1 MRPPN
6 PGRTDCSWGSGRK
19 AHAPLES
26 SRGDRYQMLNLSLIS
41 ANAARDLS
49 TSCVC
54 RPPLCYNQLFHNHL
68 VEYTAVQGIF
78 SINMVRLPWRQIAW
92 CQLLHGVWNLQ
103 SLDTGHRGYQ
113 GRFWKSFPCPL
124 KGSGVWFLPGL
135 KLCCLCFCVWLL
147 CSAPSEWW
155 LKKKNPACLTFR
167 I

>member
-54 RPPLCYNQLFHNHL
+54 RPLCPAASGLARASGPEALPYCLQSWAPATCLILALNKWGFALMMGIGKRCVQSHSDFKLW
-68 VEYTAVQGIF
+68 QGI
-78 SINMVRLPWRQIAW
+78 
-92 CQLLHGVWNLQ
+92 G
-103 SLDTGHRGYQ
+103 
-113 GRFWKSFPCPL
+113 
-124 KGSGVWFLPGL
+124 FL
-135 KLCCLCFCVWLL
+135 
-147 CSAPSEWW
+147 
-155 LKKKNPACLTFR
+155 
-167 I
+167 